1 MQRAEPL
8 RVADRVTAEALVAG
22 VLGNMAALES
32 VLADEAAHVRAG
44 RLRESIV
51 AAEPKAALAAAYMQ
65 GLEVAKANAVALK
78 RFHPDGVEMLRA
90 AHRRF
95 TAAVEAN
102 QTVLASA
109 KTVSEGLIK
118 SSRRRSDARRCRRAT
133 AARLRHRPRTAA
145 ACAAARWSCRGVSRP
160 RFSGGRCRSA
170 RRSAPRRDPYRP
182 GCRWRAGLRRPELPQ
197 PRDRRACPARR

>member
-1 MQRAEPL
+1 MQKAEPL

-22 VLGNMAALES
+22 VLGNMAALEA
-32 VLADEAAHVRAG
+32 VLAEEAAFVREG
-44 RLRESIV
+44 RLQEGV
-51 AAEPKAALAAAYMQ
+51 AAAEPKAALAAAYMQ

-78 RFHPDGVEMLRA
+78 RFHPDGVELLRT

-118 SSRRRSDARRCRRAT
+118 SLAEEIGRAQLPSGYGRQ
-133 AARLRHRPRTAA
+133 APAP
-145 ACAAARWSCRGVSRP
+145 SPYGRGVRSGPLVLSRN
-160 RFSGGRCRSA
+160 
-170 RRSAPRRDPYRP
+170 
-182 GCRWRAGLRRPELPQ
+182 L
-197 PRDRRACPARR
+197 

>member
-8 RVADRVTAEALVAG
+8 RVGDRITAEALVAG
-22 VLGNMAALES
+22 VLGNMAGLEA
-32 VLADEAAHVRAG
+32 VLAEEAAYVREGPLQEGVA
-44 RLRESIV
+44 

-78 RFHPDGVEMLRA
+78 RFHPDGVEALRT

-118 SSRRRSDARRCRRAT
+118 TLAEEIGRAQLPSGYGRQT
-133 AARLRHRPRTAA
+133 PAP
-145 ACAAARWSCRGVSRP
+145 SPYGRGVRSGPLVLSRN
-160 RFSGGRCRSA
+160 
-170 RRSAPRRDPYRP
+170 
-182 GCRWRAGLRRPELPQ
+182 L
-197 PRDRRACPARR
+197 